1 MDARSVGDA
10 KGWQMSDRPQRPG
23 RGLVIAGAILTGISV
38 LVTVSAGV
46 DSIRA
51 LTAERTYGIAFFG
64 ILLYWTI
71 LAAPTWYVGVPL
83 LGIGRTQ
90 QRGPVKYSVWAWVV
104 ALAVLP
110 VVFVATPLASVPS
123 VAAAAW
129 LVWGK
134 PAQTPPVQ
142 ADPGADV
149 KHARDIG
156 A

>member
-1 MDARSVGDA
+1 
-10 KGWQMSDRPQRPG
+10 MSDTTQRPG
-23 RGLVIAGAILTGISV
+23 RGFVIAGAILTGISV

-64 ILLYWTI
+64 ILLYWMI

-83 LGIGRTQ
+83 LGLGRSR

-110 VVFVATPLASVPS
+110 VVLVATPLASVPS

-134 PAQTPPVQ
+134 PAQAPLEQT
-142 ADPGADV
+142 DSGADV
-149 KHARDIG
+149 KDKRDIG